1 MICRAQPRQVGDN
14 DGGGEKASEPL
25 GEGAGRFDV
34 IVNVDNDNDGG
45 GGGRYYAFKQQSIDR
60 SCSQLSKTPL
70 IAFLRPLQAKIWR
83 NGCIWKE

>member
-45 GGGRYYAFKQQSIDR
+45 GGGVDLVEMIYKRSI
-60 SCSQLSKTPL
+60 
-70 IAFLRPLQAKIWR
+70 LRLQTTINR
-83 NGCIWKE
+83 